1 MTAQATALAGS
12 GAPGGVA
19 EAPGGDVV
27 RLQSGGAIA
36 TRFPGRTPGAAS
48 ALPAGIRRLP
58 SDAWQAAS
66 RDLRLELDRGAAF
79 LLVPVL
85 IAAGALT
92 YFRVESE
99 PGWAVPVAA
108 LALSLAAG
116 FLCPRGGLGWHLGMA
131 ATLVLL
137 GLLLAKAETWR
148 AGTKMLGGE
157 ITTRLT
163 GTVASYD
170 RLADGRVRLTVDI
183 LSTERPT
190 LRHAPDRVRVLAR
203 KPPDNLMAGS
213 IVKGVAMLRPP
224 PGPVRPGSYDF
235 SFESYFDG
243 TGATGF
249 FLGTPELTAPSR
261 QSLSEVIENARQ
273 RIAAR
278 IRAAIGGA
286 EGEIA
291 AALMVGVRAGIPED
305 ASEAMRRTGIYHV
318 ISISGL
324 HMALVAGTVIG
335 AVRAGFALFPVWS
348 SRRPVRK
355 YAAGAGLAAIAAYLV
370 ISGGEVATQ
379 RSFIMLA
386 VMLVAL
392 LFDRAALTM
401 RNLAISAIVV
411 LVLTPHEVVGPSF
424 QMSFAATA
432 ALVGAFAWWTQRRAA
447 RRPTRPRTGA
457 LLPPAVAWPAKV
469 IGGLLLTSLVAG
481 LATAPYGAYHFQR
494 VSPLSLFANLV
505 AMPVVSIVVVPS
517 ALLAA
522 LAMPFGLDG
531 PFLKA
536 MGYGISVMMA
546 VARWFSQRSP
556 MDATG
561 LIAGG
566 AVLALTVGL
575 IVATVASTRL
585 RLLAVP
591 FALVGL
597 ATIGSARPPDLFVSE
612 DARLVGFRAETGDMA
627 VNRTRPNAFTSQSW
641 QRALDANGVLL
652 PVRGPLDPSAGFT
665 CDAEACS
672 ASVAGGAKVVVTEHV
687 GVAGRHC
694 GAAAVIVLTDAT
706 ARVHCDDPHV
716 LVITARDLALRGS
729 ASIHLDATGG
739 GTVPSIDHAAAAGL
753 ERPWHRH
760 RAFSR
765 EARGLPPWR
774 RTRK

>member
-1 MTAQATALAGS
+1 MADAAALADSGARGGVLDAAGEDGGRLPRAIALRRPTRIAGFGTALLAGMPTALR
-12 GAPGGVA
+12 GA
-19 EAPGGDVV
+19 
-27 RLQSGGAIA
+27 
-36 TRFPGRTPGAAS
+36 GAAC
-48 ALPAGIRRLP
+48 A
-58 SDAWQAAS
+58 Q
-66 RDLRLELDRGAAF
+66 DLRLEIERGTAF

-85 IAAGALT
+85 IAAGALI
-92 YFRVESE
+92 YFRLDAE
-99 PGWAVPVAA
+99 PSWAMLLAA
-108 LALSLAAG
+108 AGSTLVAG
-116 FLCPRGGLGWHLGMA
+116 FLAPRGGVVWFLGVA

-137 GLLLAKAETWR
+137 GLLLGKAEGWR
-148 AGTKMLGGE
+148 AGTKVLGGE
-157 ITTRLT
+157 ISTRLT

-170 RLADGRVRLTVDI
+170 KLADGRVRLTIDI
-183 LSTERPT
+183 LSTERPK
-190 LRHAPDRVRVLAR
+190 LRYAPDRVRVVAR
-203 KPPDNLMAGS
+203 KLPEGLRAGA

-235 SFESYFDG
+235 AFESYFDG
-243 TGATGF
+243 IGGTGF
-249 FLGTPELTAPSR
+249 FLGTPEIVGASPET
-261 QSLSEVIENARQ
+261 LSQAIENARQ

-278 IRAAIGGA
+278 IRSVIGGA

-305 ASEAMRRTGIYHV
+305 ASEALRRTGLYHV

-324 HMALVAGTVIG
+324 HMALVAGTVVG
-335 AVRAGFALFPVWS
+335 AMRAGFALFPGWS
-348 SRRPVRK
+348 VRRPVRK
-355 YAAGAGLAAIAAYLV
+355 YAAVAGLAAIGAYLV

-432 ALVGAFAWWTQRRAA
+432 ALVGAFAWWTQRREA
-447 RRPTRPRTGA
+447 RGPRQQTAGA
-457 LLPPAVAWPAKV
+457 LLPPALAWPAKV
-469 IGGLLLTSLVAG
+469 IAGLLLTSLVAG

-505 AMPVVSIVVVPS
+505 AMPVVSIVVVPF

-536 MGYGISVMMA
+536 MGYGLTVMVSVA
-546 VARWFSQRSP
+546 QWFSQRSP

-566 AVLALTVGL
+566 AVLSLTIGL

-585 RLLAVP
+585 RLLSLP
-591 FALVGL
+591 FALLGL
-597 ATIGSARPPDLFVSE
+597 ATLGSARPPNVLVSE
-612 DARLVGFRAETGDMA
+612 DARLVGYRAASGELA
-627 VNRTRPNAFTSQSW
+627 VNRKRPNAFTTQSW
-641 QRALDANGVLL
+641 ERALDTSGVLF
-652 PVRGPLDPSAGFT
+652 PVQASAEPAPHAGFT
-665 CDAEACS
+665 CDEQTCMALPPDRA
-672 ASVAGGAKVVVTEHV
+672 AVVVT
-687 GVAGRHC
+687 GAIDAAAGLC
-694 GAAAVIVLTDAT
+694 AAAAVIILTDPT
-706 ARVHCDDPHV
+706 GQVRCGKPDL
-716 LVITARDLALRGS
+716 LVVTARDLALRGS
-729 ASIHLDATGG
+729 ASILFADPDA
-739 GTVPSIDHAAAAGL
+739 GTPPRIDHVAAPGL

-765 EARGLPPWR
+765 EARGLPPWKR
-774 RTRK
+774 RRE